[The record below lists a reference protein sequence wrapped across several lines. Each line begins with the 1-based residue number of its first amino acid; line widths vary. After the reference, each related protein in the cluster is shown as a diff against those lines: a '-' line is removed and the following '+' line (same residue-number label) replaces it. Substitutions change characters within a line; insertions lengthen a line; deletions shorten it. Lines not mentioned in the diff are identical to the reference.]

1 MFLKKTKEL
10 LEEKGISKNKML
22 TDLGLAKNSFV
33 NWQERNTVPNGET
46 LAKIAKYFDVPI
58 EYLLGKESYK
68 QWITIE
74 ELHSAR
80 KKVAEI
86 IEAND
91 INIQDFENKL
101 GTNYATINCWLSG
114 QSDFFNEKI
123 DKLADYFNVSTD
135 YLLGREKDT
144 ASVTDAGLKQIMDSY
159 ATLNTAGKAK
169 AVDYMKDLANNP
181 NYNDTQVVKIV
192 PKSTAQIAAYGGGVK
207 TIETELSEEEILKIL
222 EDYDKSIGGEK

>member
-1 MFLKKTKEL
+1 MRFIERILAL
-10 LEEKGISKNKML
+10 INDNGITKNKL
-22 TDLGLAKNSFV
+22 LSDLKLSRNSFV
-33 NWQERNTVPNGET
+33 TWGKGAMPNSEAI
-46 LAKIAKYFDVPI
+46 LKI
-58 EYLLGKESYK
+58 
-68 QWITIE
+68 
-74 ELHSAR
+74 
-80 KKVAEI
+80 
-86 IEAND
+86 
-91 INIQDFENKL
+91 
-101 GTNYATINCWLSG
+101 
-114 QSDFFNEKI
+114 
-123 DKLADYFNVSTD
+123 ADYFNVSTD

>member
-1 MFLKKTKEL
+1 MFFWDKFYDLCLFNHLKPNPVGKEL
-10 LEEKGISKNKML
+10 GVSSATLTKWKNG
-22 TDLGLAKNSFV
+22 TI
-33 NWQERNTVPNGET
+33 PNCET
-46 LAKIAKYFDVPI
+46 LIKI
-58 EYLLGKESYK
+58 
-68 QWITIE
+68 
-74 ELHSAR
+74 
-80 KKVAEI
+80 
-86 IEAND
+86 
-91 INIQDFENKL
+91 
-101 GTNYATINCWLSG
+101 
-114 QSDFFNEKI
+114 
-123 DKLADYFNVSTD
+123 ADYFNVSTD

-144 ASVTDAGLKQIMDSY
+144 ASVADAGLKQIIDSY